1 LLASTDTAIGGLS
14 EMPRRRV
21 VPGNSAADQRLCLTR
36 SLVYTID
43 VSAGPASTTPS
54 VPAFNSL

>member
-1 LLASTDTAIGGLS
+1 
-14 EMPRRRV
+14 MPRRRV